1 MRNKDRLF
9 AVLISILGI
18 IVIAIYLSL
27 SVETLFM
34 MRQNYIAVKENK
46 EQNPGKSADGDDQNV
61 TTVQSGDEKDIS
73 SSQSGDV
80 QTTTKVSGND
90 EIEPDGDLSKQDALD
105 NPFSKDGNKSGDQ
118 NKQDSEAKETER
130 AGQGSAV
137 FPEGNVVI
145 VSIVA
150 DDYNNKWGDSKGD
163 TELLERG
170 QYYLEYACDWL
181 SSQAKRWGHELNF
194 IYDFDEA
201 KGLCYRGYLET
212 DMTNYMDYDV
222 DSEVF
227 DFIDENV
234 NAEEIKSKYET
245 ENIIYIL
252 FLNTDST
259 NMTTSYTR
267 NYYDG
272 MSRDYEYCAMLMN
285 CEGYEDTPSAFA
297 HEMLHTF
304 GAPDL
309 YMEDWG
315 IESDSVFVDFIAE
328 HDNND
333 IMYTVYNQYTGEC
346 EYDRISNELTVI
358 DAYYIGW
365 VNECKLVDDWGLN
378 KSEHIK

>member
-1 MRNKDRLF
+1 MKNKDRLF

-61 TTVQSGDEKDIS
+61 TTVQSGNEKVVS
-73 SSQSGDV
+73 SSQSGNV

-90 EIEPDGDLSKQDALD
+90 EIEHDGDSSKQDALD
-105 NPFSKDGNKSGDQ
+105 NPSSKGGNKSGDQ
-118 NKQDSEAKETER
+118 NKQDSEARETER

-194 IYDFDEA
+194 IYEFDEA

-285 CEGYEDTPSAFA
+285 CEGYEETPSAFA

-309 YMEDWG
+309 YYAGMSNITQEYIDQ
-315 IESDSVFVDFIAE
+315 IKDSGL
-328 HDNND
+328 ND
-333 IMYTVYNQYTGEC
+333 IMRITSDPNTYQYVYDDIT
-346 EYDRISNELTVI
+346 NEITDI
-358 DAYYIGW
+358 TAYYVGLTDHSDT
-365 VNECKLVDDWGLN
+365 VTEWGFAP
-378 KSEHIK
+378 SEHDK